1 MRGLT
6 GELSPPQGVM
16 ETGCRRAPT
25 ALELSQ
31 RARVEASVALVRQE
45 PGLVL
50 EEAYRVKR
58 CLIEAC

>member
-31 RARVEASVALVRQE
+31 RAGPRRASPLCAKSQ
-45 PGLVL
+45 VL
-50 EEAYRVKR
+50 SLRRPIV
-58 CLIEAC
+58 